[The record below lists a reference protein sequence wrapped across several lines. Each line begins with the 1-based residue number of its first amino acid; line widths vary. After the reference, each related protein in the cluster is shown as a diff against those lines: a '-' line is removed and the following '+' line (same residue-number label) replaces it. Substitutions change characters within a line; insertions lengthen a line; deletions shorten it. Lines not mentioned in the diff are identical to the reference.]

1 MRELIG
7 FEVECVR
14 EGDPRTP
21 ASVQLI
27 EDFMTCDMRER
38 ATDEY
43 GVTDPFPTRQF
54 HIGDGA
60 ALELAVS

>member
-1 MRELIG
+1 
-7 FEVECVR
+7 
-14 EGDPRTP
+14 
-21 ASVQLI
+21 
-27 EDFMTCDMRER
+27 MRER